1 MITLLKHLP
10 LTLLASALLAGTAHA
25 DDKKDLAARVVQL
38 QQQSAENIGRAVAGQ
53 TAQQVL
59 QAAGG
64 ALAGV
69 APEKREAVAKEIQ
82 ADVKKFHDE
91 IEPVLR
97 DRAVKLSQPTLGP
110 LLEEKFTEDELK
122 TIITWLESSAM
133 KKFSQIS
140 NDMQN
145 ALSQKLVADTRPT
158 VEPKLKALE
167 DNLRKKLG
175 VPADA
180 AKPAAAKPVKK

>member
-1 MITLLKHLP
+1 M
-10 LTLLASALLAGTAHA
+10 
-25 DDKKDLAARVVQL
+25 L
-38 QQQSAENIGRAVAGQ
+38 QRS
-53 TAQQVL
+53 
-59 QAAGG
+59 
-64 ALAGV
+64 
-69 APEKREAVAKEIQ
+69 
-82 ADVKKFHDE
+82 DE
-91 IEPVLR
+91 RI
-97 DRAVKLSQPTLGP
+97 
-110 LLEEKFTEDELK
+110 ELK